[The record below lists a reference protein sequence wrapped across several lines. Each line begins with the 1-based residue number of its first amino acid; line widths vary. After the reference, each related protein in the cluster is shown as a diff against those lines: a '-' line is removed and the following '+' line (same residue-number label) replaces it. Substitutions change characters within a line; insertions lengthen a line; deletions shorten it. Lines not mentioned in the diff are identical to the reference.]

1 MLFMQLVP
9 EIDVPTQDGGSVWL
23 LTPQRSSPGR
33 EMGRSSRELGSE
45 GRGHAPTAGSATAA
59 VDGAAGG
66 GGGEGAGAGEGEGE
80 AGGEGARGE
89 EAWKGGYD
97 RALSEYLRRVG
108 SAEPPAFAALR
119 DQATLT
125 NDDDDDEKE
134 AKESDE
140 SEKQKKPSKAMARKA
155 KRAAE
160 EAAREARIAAEKAA
174 LGPSAQ
180 AMESEVLRSRLAPLG
195 LRVKEIR
202 ADGHCLYRSI
212 DDQLVKVTGSGHEGG
227 YEGLRATCAATM
239 RDDEDSFRP
248 FIGDCA
254 EQTPEADERWRAYVR
269 EVESTATWG
278 GQLEIMAL
286 SKALRRRIQVFS
298 ATMPVVVMGE
308 DFDEDGALRVAYHR
322 HAFGLGEH
330 YNSVEDDKK

>member
-1 MLFMQLVP
+1 MGRKKSSSAAADATKDVP
-9 EIDVPTQDGGSVWL
+9 AHLLTTEIDVTALTFEEIQARHREQLEEIESLVTKLYGATPAKKDKEKAMRAVGVVTDRHYQEMMAWEDANEASEVNETSDGDGD
-23 LTPQRSSPGR
+23 
-33 EMGRSSRELGSE
+33 ED
-45 GRGHAPTAGSATAA
+45 ANAA
-59 VDGAAGG
+59 A
-66 GGGEGAGAGEGEGE
+66 
-80 AGGEGARGE
+80 
-89 EAWKGGYD
+89 
-97 RALSEYLRRVG
+97 
-108 SAEPPAFAALR
+108 AALR
-119 DQATLT
+119 DKATLT
-125 NDDDDDEKE
+125 SDDVDDEA
-134 AKESDE
+134 AKEDDARG
-140 SEKQKKPSKAMARKA
+140 KQQKPSKAMARKA

-160 EAAREARIAAEKAA
+160 EAAREARIEAEKAA

-248 FIGDCA
+248 FIGNCA
-254 EQTPEADERWRAYVR
+254 EKTPEADERWREYVR
-269 EVESTATWG
+269 EVESTAMWG

-308 DFDEDGALRVAYHR
+308 DFDEDGALRVAYHQ

-330 YNSVEDDKK
+330 YNSVEDDKE

>member
-1 MLFMQLVP
+1 MGRKKSSSVAADASRDVPAHLVTTD
-9 EIDVPTQDGGSVWL
+9 IDVTA
-23 LTPQRSSPGR
+23 LTFEEIQARHREQLEEIESLVTKLYGATPGKKDKEKAMR
-33 EMGRSSRELGSE
+33 AVGVVSDRHYQEMMAWEDANEASE
-45 GRGHAPTAGSATAA
+45 ANETS
-59 VDGAAGG
+59 D
-66 GGGEGAGAGEGEGE
+66 GE
-80 AGGEGARGE
+80 ADAN
-89 EAWKGGYD
+89 A
-97 RALSEYLRRVG
+97 A
-108 SAEPPAFAALR
+108 AAALR